1 MNSVKFSIVIPV
13 YNVEKYLAASLDA
26 LIGQTYK
33 NLEIVAVNDGSTDKS
48 LEILQ
53 KYADKDSRLI
63 VINSENKGVSAAR
76 NLALSQVTGD
86 YVWMVDSDDLIN
98 PDALKVLE
106 GIINNTKAD
115 IVTFRYQKLYKNK
128 EPSLEVPL
136 APQYHE
142 LNRIDFFQ
150 TMSDKANVSGK
161 YAGGYVWLRVFK
173 NSLLQDLRFNEKMR
187 FYEDED
193 FLLRLYTAFSDKSLR
208 IVSIGEKLYL
218 YRKRLSSLMNS
229 NRSERLF
236 NLYAFQ
242 RRTMLLFAKN
252 SPEYQII
259 DHSRLVSLIRLT
271 QLALCSGRYGAF
283 DKFKRILLSRRK
295 ELSFRQILPYL
306 FGRDIARKYSVKRTS
321 NTKQLKQKDS
331 FWE

>member
-1 MNSVKFSIVIPV
+1 MKSVKFSIVIPV

-26 LIGQTYK
+26 LICQTYK
-33 NLEIVAVNDGSTDKS
+33 NLEIIAVNDGSTDKS

-76 NLALSQVTGD
+76 NLALSRVTGD
-86 YVWMVDSDDLIN
+86 YVWMADSDDLVN
-98 PDALKVLE
+98 PNALKVLAE
-106 GIINNTKAD
+106 IIDKTNAD

-128 EPSLEVPL
+128 EPSLEVSP
-136 APQYHE
+136 APQYRE
-142 LNRIDFFQ
+142 LNQINFFQ
-150 TMSDKANVSGK
+150 TISDKANASGN

-173 NSLLQDLRFNEKMR
+173 NSLLKNLRFNEKMK

-193 FLLRLYTAFSDKSLR
+193 FLLRLYTAFRNKKLH
-208 IVSIGEKLYL
+208 IVSIDERLYL
-218 YRKRLSSLMNS
+218 YRKRLSSLMSS

-252 SPEYQII
+252 SPEYQVI

-271 QLALCSGRYGAF
+271 QLALCSGRCGAF
-283 DKFKRILLSRRK
+283 EKFKSILLSRRK

-306 FGRDIARKYSVKRTS
+306 FGRGIARKYSMKRTS

>member
-1 MNSVKFSIVIPV
+1 MPKVSIIIPT
-13 YNVEKYLAASLDA
+13 YNVESYLRECMESVTR
-26 LIGQTYK
+26 QT
-33 NLEIVAVNDGSTDKS
+33 LEDIEIICVNDGSTDNS
-48 LEILQ
+48 LEIL
-53 KYADKDSRLI
+53 KEYADKDSRLI

-76 NLALSQVTGD
+76 NLALSRVTGD
-86 YVWMVDSDDLIN
+86 YVWMVDSDDLVN
-98 PDALKVLE
+98 PNALKVLAE
-106 GIINNTKAD
+106 IIDKTNAD

-128 EPSLEVPL
+128 EPSLEVSP
-136 APQYHE
+136 APQYRE
-142 LNRIDFFQ
+142 LNRISFFQ
-150 TMSDKANVSGK
+150 TMSDKANASRN

-173 NSLLQDLRFNEKMR
+173 NSLLKNLRFNEKMK

-193 FLLRLYTAFSDKSLR
+193 FLLRLYTASRNKKLH
-208 IVSIGEKLYL
+208 IVSIDERLYL
-218 YRKRLSSLMNS
+218 YRKRLSSLMSS

-252 SPEYQII
+252 SPEYQVI

-271 QLALCSGRYGAF
+271 QLALCSGRCGAF
-283 DKFKRILLSRRK
+283 EKFKRILLSRRK

-306 FGRDIARKYSVKRTS
+306 FGRGIARKYSMKRTS